1 MISSGFGSLR
11 NWYYIKFD
19 SCYYVIEIVQSQVI
33 RFLPKKYKT
42 LHSSSGFVRSF
53 VSAVSHKCETPF
65 IWPIYSNFSFF
76 CQQNQSHT
84 IIKAETSTIKV
95 PCGCC
100 WCWWLPFFYLSIA
113 PIHVTFSSERFM
125 SASSHSWSIFLISSH
140 PTILLTNSPLF
151 WWNLFHSILVISFT

>member
-19 SCYYVIEIVQSQVI
+19 SCYYVIEIVQSRVI
-33 RFLPKKYKT
+33 WFLPKNIK
-42 LHSSSGFVRSF
+42 LFWFRSF

-65 IWPIYSNFSFF
+65 IRPIYSNFSFF
-76 CQQNQSHT
+76 SQQNQSHT

-100 WCWWLPFFYLSIA
+100 WCWWFPFYLSIA

-125 SASSHSWSIFLISSH
+125 SASSHSWSIFSYIITPYDTSH
-140 PTILLTNSPLF
+140 
-151 WWNLFHSILVISFT
+151 

>member
-1 MISSGFGSLR
+1 MLLCY
-11 NWYYIKFD
+11 WD
-19 SCYYVIEIVQSQVI
+19 SAVASHLIVTKV
-33 RFLPKKYKT
+33 LYWTPDP
-42 LHSSSGFVRSF
+42 SSGFVPSF
-53 VSAVSHKCETPF
+53 VSAVSHKCETTPL
-65 IWPIYSNFSFF
+65 IWPIYSNFSFSS
-76 CQQNQSHT
+76 QQNQSHT

-100 WCWWLPFFYLSIA
+100 CCWWFPFYLSIA

-140 PTILLTNSPLF
+140 PTILHTTSPLF